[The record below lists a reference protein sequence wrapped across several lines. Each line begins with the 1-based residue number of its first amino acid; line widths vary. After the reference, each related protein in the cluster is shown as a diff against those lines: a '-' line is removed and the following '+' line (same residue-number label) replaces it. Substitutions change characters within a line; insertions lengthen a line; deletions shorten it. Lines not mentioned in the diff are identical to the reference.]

1 MRHLLRAGARSF
13 VLTELMVWWKRAAWK
28 QQLQYSEQETQRR
41 KASQRSTKREPE
53 RKRYKEK
60 PGGAEKE
67 EGGSEDTRKRLERE
81 RERGIHRRATCTHA
95 YTSTSAVHEYRRCP
109 SQQTQSFLLWE
120 WGLGISKR
128 SPAGAQQPQV
138 GEEPGPDEGKQG
150 LQMCGQMTGRW

>member
-1 MRHLLRAGARSF
+1 MCRRKELF

-95 YTSTSAVHEYRRCP
+95 YTSTICCARV
-109 SQQTQSFLLWE
+109 Q
-120 WGLGISKR
+120 KR
-128 SPAGAQQPQV
+128 SLPADPKLPPV
-138 GEEPGPDEGKQG
+138 GVG
-150 LQMCGQMTGRW
+150 LRDI